1 MKRLVTCTIAISLCI
16 LCAGAALASA
26 LNVTVYNDNRALV
39 NEQRS
44 LKLKKGLNEVRFTDV
59 AASIDP
65 TSCLLYTSP
74 SPRDLSTSRMPSSA

>member
-39 NEQRS
+39 NGQRS

-65 TSCLLYTSP
+65 TSVHFASLTP
-74 SPRDLSTSRMPSSA
+74 N